1 MIVCEGPLLVV
12 SAYPDLTLPQ
22 GDDGNVL
29 LLAHRARAHGIEVET
44 RMVHCGDDLPPAD
57 IYVTGGLE
65 DEDQGKLAR
74 WLASGGGLQR
84 AVEAGAAVLAVN
96 SGYQVLG
103 ERFTLPDGSE
113 RDGLGLLDVR
123 TRRGDTWVDGPVVTR
138 PNDDLGLPV
147 LSGYES
153 HYGVTELGHGVAP
166 LARLEIGR
174 GNAGDQSRGAR
185 ESDAAAATDG
195 AVAGRVI
202 GTYLHGPVLARNP
215 ELADL
220 LLGLVLDRPLEP
232 LPASFAEE
240 SRQARIGE
248 ARDWVRRGRPHVK
261 M

>member
-1 MIVCEGPLLVV
+1 MIVRDGPLLVV
-12 SAYPDLTLPQ
+12 SAYPELTLPQ

-44 RMVHCGDDLPPAD
+44 RTVHCGDELPAAD
-57 IYVTGGLE
+57 VYVTGGLE
-65 DEDQGKLAR
+65 DEDQGELAT
-74 WLASGGGLQR
+74 WLDAGGELRR

-103 ERFTLPDGSE
+103 TRFALPDGTE

-123 TRRGDTWVDGPVVTR
+123 TRRGDAWIDGPVVSR

-153 HYGVTELGHGVAP
+153 HYGVTELGPGVAP
-166 LARLEIGR
+166 LALLEIGH
-174 GNAGDQSRGAR
+174 GNAGGGSHSAS
-185 ESDAAAATDG
+185 ESDAAPASDG
-195 AVAGRVI
+195 AVVGRVI
-202 GTYLHGPVLARNP
+202 GTYLHGPALARNP

-220 LLGLVLDRPLEP
+220 LLSLVLGRTLDP
-232 LPASFAEE
+232 LPTSFAEE
-240 SRQARIGE
+240 SRQARIAE

>member
-1 MIVCEGPLLVV
+1 MIVCDGPLLVV
-12 SAYPDLTLPQ
+12 SAYPELTLPQ

-29 LLAHRARAHGIEVET
+29 LLAHRARARDIEVET
-44 RMVHCGDDLPPAD
+44 RTVHCGDHLPAAD
-57 IYVTGGLE
+57 VYVTGGLE
-65 DEDQGKLAR
+65 DEDQGELAR
-74 WLASGGGLQR
+74 WLTSGGELRR

-103 ERFTLPDGSE
+103 ERFALPDGSE

-123 TRRGDTWVDGPVVTR
+123 TRRGDTWIDGPVITR

-153 HYGVTELGHGVAP
+153 HYGVTELGAGVAP
-166 LARLEIGR
+166 LARLEIGH
-174 GNAGDQSRGAR
+174 GNAGGDGPA
-185 ESDAAAATDG
+185 DG
-195 AVAGRVI
+195 AVAGRVV

-220 LLGLVLDRPLEP
+220 LLGLVLGRALEP

-240 SRQARIGE
+240 SRQARIAE